1 MLFSQ
6 ILLFNADKA
15 HLVYDFSYF
24 VLVSVLGKLSQL
36 EYVSLVQV

>member
-15 HLVYDFSYF
+15 HFVYDFSYF
-24 VLVSVLGKLSQL
+24 VLVSVFGKLSKL